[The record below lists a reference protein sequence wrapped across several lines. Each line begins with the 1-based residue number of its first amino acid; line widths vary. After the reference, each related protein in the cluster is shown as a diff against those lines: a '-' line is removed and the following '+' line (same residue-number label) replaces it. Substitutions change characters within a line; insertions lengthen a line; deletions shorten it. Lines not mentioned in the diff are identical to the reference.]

1 MSAPVRLWYATV
13 YVRDFARALAFY
25 RDLLGLPLRFAD
37 EKFGFAS
44 FATPGAGF
52 TIAKID
58 EADPE
63 QCAFAGRHTGIA
75 LGVEDLEK
83 TYQAWRAKGVAFP
96 LPPTKQPW
104 GGTLAQLA
112 DPDGNLLTLDQYR
125 ADEHA

>member
-1 MSAPVRLWYATV
+1 MSGPVRVWYATV

-25 RDLLGLPLRFAD
+25 RDVLGLPLRFAD

-44 FATPGAGF
+44 FATTGAGF

-58 EADPE
+58 AADPE
-63 QCAFAGRHTGIA
+63 QSALAGRHTGIA
-75 LGVEDLEK
+75 FGVDDLQKSYE
-83 TYQAWRAKGVAFP
+83 AWRAKGVAFP

-112 DPDGNLLTLDQYR
+112 DPEGNLLTVDQYR
-125 ADEHA
+125 EEAHS